1 MRNIRRSSRHNSTV
15 DTLAEAKQ
23 KDNGQTI
30 FPTLRDLLCFAA
42 VLGYQVERKRPL
54 IEPFLPFV
62 DGRIFENEPQ
72 APELMFL
79 IGLAETKDVDCLRE
93 ENEDS
98 LVSLFEEYADGGLE
112 VLAEWLKETPS
123 DPAGDRDILEALK
136 RYGYLELQNKPPEA
150 VAAEIE
156 F

>member
-1 MRNIRRSSRHNSTV
+1 MRNIRRSSRHNATI
-15 DTLAEAKQ
+15 DTLAESRQGGA
-23 KDNGQTI
+23 GQPI
-30 FPTLRDLLCFAA
+30 FPTLRDLLSFSA
-42 VLGYQVERKRPL
+42 VLGYQMERKSEL
-54 IEPFLPFV
+54 VDAVPFV

-93 ENEDS
+93 ENEDE
-98 LVSLFEEYADGGLE
+98 LVSLFEKYSDGGLD

-123 DPAGDRDILEALK
+123 DPSGDRAILEALK
-136 RYGYLELQNKPPEA
+136 RHGYLDLQDKPPEA
-150 VAAEIE
+150 VAAEID

>member
-1 MRNIRRSSRHNSTV
+1 
-15 DTLAEAKQ
+15 
-23 KDNGQTI
+23 
-30 FPTLRDLLCFAA
+30 
-42 VLGYQVERKRPL
+42 
-54 IEPFLPFV
+54 
-62 DGRIFENEPQ
+62 
-72 APELMFL
+72 MFL

-123 DPAGDRDILEALK
+123 DPAGDRAILEALK

>member
-15 DTLAEAKQ
+15 DLLAEAKQ
-23 KDNGQTI
+23 KDSGLTI
-30 FPTLRDLLCFAA
+30 FPTLRDLLCFSA
-42 VLGYQVERKRPL
+42 VLGYQLERKGPL
-54 IEPFLPFV
+54 VEPFVPFV
-62 DGRIFENEPQ
+62 DARIFENEPQ

-79 IGLAETKDVDCLRE
+79 IGLAVTKDVDCLRE
-93 ENEDS
+93 ENEES

-112 VLAEWLKETPS
+112 VLAEWMKETPS
-123 DPAGDRDILEALK
+123 DPAGDRAILEALK
-136 RYGYLELQNKPPEA
+136 RYGYLEILDKPPEA